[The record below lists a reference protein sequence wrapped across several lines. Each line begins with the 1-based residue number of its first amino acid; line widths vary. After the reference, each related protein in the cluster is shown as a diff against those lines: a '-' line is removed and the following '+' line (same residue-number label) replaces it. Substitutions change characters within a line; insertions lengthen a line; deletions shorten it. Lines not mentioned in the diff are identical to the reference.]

1 MPKLETARKIILD
14 YRFEPET
21 INQLKELEEYRDC
34 EYYDGQ
40 YTRQFTEL
48 NSEVLSR
55 SLGYGIKL
63 IKKKT
68 PQEAIPPGASKFK
81 GDPDFP
87 KSWEW
92 PGDLKFHCQL
102 NVADFKPYDLE
113 DEFPSSGILYFF
125 DNEDEATE
133 DFRVLYYDGPL
144 AELEARKHESAF
156 TTAYQLS
163 FASYCI
169 FYLTDY
175 NEILDFLPE
184 DLKKKVESILACR
197 LTGDDASFRIFGRP
211 VFWQSE
217 DIPPSDDPGEDVL
230 KSLMIP
236 GFVKSSPKEKE
247 KADKPNRILLLQD
260 DYGEGTIHFWISA
273 TDLKKSNF
281 NAVTTT
287 YSGT

>member
-48 NSEVLSR
+48 TNEVLAR

-68 PQEAIPPGASKFK
+68 PQEAMAAGVSKFK
-81 GDPDFP
+81 GDPDLP

-102 NVADFKPYDLE
+102 NIADFKQYDLE

-125 DNEDEATE
+125 DNEDGATE
-133 DFRVLYYDGPL
+133 DFSVLYYDGPL

-156 TTAYQLS
+156 TTSYQLS
-163 FASYCI
+163 FTPYCI

-184 DLKKKVESILACR
+184 NLKEEMESILACR
-197 LTGDDASFRIFGRP
+197 LTGDDANFRIFGRP
-211 VFWQSE
+211 VFWQME
-217 DIPPSDDPGEDVL
+217 DIPPADNAGGDLL
-230 KSLMIP
+230 KSLMLP
-236 GFVKSSPKEKE
+236 GLVKSPPEEK
-247 KADKPNRILLLQD
+247 DKPSRILLLQD
-260 DYGEGTIHFWISA
+260 DYGEGTVHFWISA
-273 TDLKKSNF
+273 SDLKSRNF
-281 NAVTTT
+281 NATSIT